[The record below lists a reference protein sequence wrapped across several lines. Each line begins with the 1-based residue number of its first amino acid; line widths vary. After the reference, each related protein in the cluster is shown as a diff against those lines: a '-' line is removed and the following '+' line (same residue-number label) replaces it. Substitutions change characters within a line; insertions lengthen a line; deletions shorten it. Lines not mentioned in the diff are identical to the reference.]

1 MKDRTETET
10 GATGIKRGREKWGS
24 RNFQSKSMSGQ
35 NMKAEKLPYWQEES
49 LNLSFIN
56 IVSNVDETHCFRFKS
71 T

>member
-35 NMKAEKLPYWQEES
+35 NMKAEKLPYGEEES
-49 LNLSFIN
+49 FNLILLKYAKLSF
-56 IVSNVDETHCFRFKS
+56 SQQC
-71 T
+71 